1 MRLKIL
7 VPVVSSI
14 IIVCG
19 CASNKTRVAEGT
31 FIGGVLGAAAGGII
45 GHQSDHGSEG
55 ALIGAVAG
63 AAAGAAVGS
72 RIEKQPEPAAAQQTV
87 GQPAQEQQPAA
98 AAQPSATVNNPSANP
113 NQITTAQIVAMVK
126 QGVDDK
132 VIIDKILLSGSRY
145 NLSAEE
151 TASLKNQGVSQVVI
165 DTMLR
170 K

>member
-1 MRLKIL
+1 MRLKIV

-31 FIGGVLGAAAGGII
+31 LIGGVLGAAAGGII
-45 GHQSDHGSEG
+45 GHQSDRGSEG

-72 RIEKQPEPAAAQQTV
+72 RIEKQPEPAAAQQTA
-87 GQPAQEQQPAA
+87 GQPAQERQPEAA
-98 AAQPSATVNNPSANP
+98 VQPSVTVNNPSANP
-113 NQITTAQIVAMVK
+113 NQITTAQIVSMVK

-151 TASLKNQGVSQVVI
+151 TASLKTQGVSQVVI